1 VTRRALAVVL
11 ALAAILATV
20 KVAEPASSDASFT
33 ARTSNT
39 ATASVDSPLNYLR
52 IYSQSTDPDGLT
64 GYAKRQGT
72 SSTPA
77 ATGVNAS
84 VAAHLGGYN
93 NTSSGSASRVLTIEA
108 RDNLP
113 DGVGL
118 IGVYATFG
126 SDHSTGASPIRSPV
140 WRTPGS
146 SQSQSNNGYTVL
158 GPGTKRQLDVS
169 INTSGLSGNKTYT
182 QTLTLTIQYWGYF
195 GDFLTYELP
204 IKVYD
209 GNGAG

>member
-113 DGVGL
+113 DGVGA
-118 IGVYATFG
+118 IWVYATLD
-126 SDHSTGASPIRSPV
+126 SDASTDKSPIRSPV
-140 WRTPGS
+140 FRAPGS
-146 SQSQSNNGYTVL
+146 SQSTSGYTIL
-158 GPGTKRQLDVS
+158 APGSKRQLDLS
-169 INTSGLSGNKTYT
+169 INTANLSGNKTYT
-182 QTLTLTIQYWGYF
+182 QTLTLKIQYWGYA